1 MKQETVNSHEGL
13 LNLLQSQECEYEKVF
28 ILFMASI
35 DPETGRSWCPDCR
48 RADPV
53 IHAILDEKPY
63 QTDTKSL
70 LITANV
76 GQRAE

>member
-1 MKQETVNSHEGL
+1 MKQETVDTHEAL
-13 LNLLQSQECEYEKVF
+13 LNLLKTEITQHEKIF

-53 IHAILDEKPY
+53 VRAILDEKPY
-63 QTDTKSL
+63 QADTKSV